1 MNAKVSHTASAE
13 PAPITAVGS
22 AKGGQDALS
31 LDFTRRSVADMLAQ
45 AAAKE
50 ASELPEILDYQK
62 WDAWYEGFVK
72 ELASLP
78 GI

>member
-1 MNAKVSHTASAE
+1 MIAKSSPDHVPDASPDRE
-13 PAPITAVGS
+13 S
-22 AKGGQDALS
+22 ASGEGGKNALS
-31 LDFTRRSVADMLAQ
+31 LDFTRRPVAEILAQ

-50 ASELPEILDYQK
+50 AADMPEILDYQK

-72 ELASLP
+72 EIASLP